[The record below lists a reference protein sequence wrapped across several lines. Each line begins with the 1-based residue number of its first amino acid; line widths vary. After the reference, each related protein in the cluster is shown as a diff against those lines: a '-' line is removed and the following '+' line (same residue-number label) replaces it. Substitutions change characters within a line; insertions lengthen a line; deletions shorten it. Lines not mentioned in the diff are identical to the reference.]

1 MNVVFC
7 EKALMW
13 VTLKQRLYLGF
24 IIYLMKFVD
33 LLSYYLLGSQKSD
46 PSGSPKTNKNIEK
59 EESLETNNE
68 DEQTHTVSEWY

>member
-1 MNVVFC
+1 
-7 EKALMW
+7 
-13 VTLKQRLYLGF
+13 
-24 IIYLMKFVD
+24 MKFVD
-33 LLSYYLLGSQKSD
+33 LLNYYLLGSQKSD